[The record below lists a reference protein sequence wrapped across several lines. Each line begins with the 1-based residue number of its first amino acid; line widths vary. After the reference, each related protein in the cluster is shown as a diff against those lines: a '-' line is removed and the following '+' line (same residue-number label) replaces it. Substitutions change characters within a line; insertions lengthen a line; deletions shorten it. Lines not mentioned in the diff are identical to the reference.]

1 MPTVTG
7 TDTGGATITSYNLV
21 YNGGGSS
28 TTYTTITGENP
39 ESTTQTFTKSGL
51 TADTLYTFKYRVK
64 NKFGWGSYSPS
75 VTVRSATVPS

>member
-7 TDTGGATITSYNLV
+7 TYTGGSTITSYNLV

-39 ESTTQTFTKSGL
+39 DST
-51 TADTLYTFKYRVK
+51 V
-64 NKFGWGSYSPS
+64 
-75 VTVRSATVPS
+75 